1 MDFFF
6 EPTMKT
12 AILIDGG
19 FFIRRYKYINGFNQ
33 SDTPETMAK
42 NLVSYCFKHIQKVN
56 NYRVRYNLPPTE
68 LYRIFYYDAN
78 PFDGDSHNPIS
89 NKAYSFKNTP
99 QYLFRH
105 SLFEELKKQR
115 KIALRLGFLKNSS
128 REWVI
133 RSKHTKPLI
142 KGKIQIS
149 DLTEDDIE
157 FPLNQKA
164 VDMKIGL
171 DIATL
176 AFKEQVDQIILIA
189 GDSDFVPAAKFA
201 RREGVDFILDPML
214 NYIDPTLHE
223 HIDGL
228 MTIKNMSRRDAP
240 FESEEGL

>member
-1 MDFFF
+1 
-6 EPTMKT
+6 MKT
-12 AILIDGG
+12 AILVDGG

-33 SDTPETMAK
+33 DDTPEIMAK

-56 NYRVRYNLPPTE
+56 TYRIRFNLPPTE
-68 LYRIFYYDAN
+68 LYRIFYYDAR

-89 NKAYSFKNTP
+89 NKSFSFKSTL
-99 QYLFRH
+99 QYAFRN

-128 REWVI
+128 KEWVI
-133 RSKHTKPLI
+133 RSKYTKPLI
-142 KGKIQIS
+142 KGKLQLS
-149 DLTEDDIE
+149 ELTENDIE

-176 AFKEQVDQIILIA
+176 AFKEQVEQIILIA

-228 MTIKNMSRRDAP
+228 MTIKNMTRRDIP
-240 FESEEGL
+240 FESEELD

>member
-1 MDFFF
+1 
-6 EPTMKT
+6 MKT

-19 FFIRRYKYINGFNQ
+19 FFIRRYKYIVGFE
-33 SDTPETMAK
+33 SGDSPELMAK

-56 NYRVRYNLPPTE
+56 NYRNRYHLPPTE
-68 LYRIFYYDAN
+68 LFRIYYYDAN
-78 PFDGDSHNPIS
+78 PFDGDSHNPVT
-89 NKAYSFKNTP
+89 NRPFSFKRTP
-99 QYLFRH
+99 QYKFRH
-105 SLFEELKKQR
+105 DLFAELKKQR
-115 KIALRLGFLKNSS
+115 KTALRLGFLKNSS
-128 REWVI
+128 KDWVI
-133 RSKHTKPLI
+133 RSKHTKALLS
-142 KGKIQIS
+142 GKMVIS
-149 DLTEDDIE
+149 DLTENDIE

-214 NYIDPTLHE
+214 NDIDPILHE

-228 MTIKNMSRRDAP
+228 MTIKNMSRKDNP
-240 FESEEGL
+240 IDVTDF